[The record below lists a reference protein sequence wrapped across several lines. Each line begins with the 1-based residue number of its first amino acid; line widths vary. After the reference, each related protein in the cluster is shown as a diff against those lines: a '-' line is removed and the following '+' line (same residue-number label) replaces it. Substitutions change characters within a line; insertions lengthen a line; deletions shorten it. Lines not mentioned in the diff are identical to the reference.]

1 MKLNYISVL
10 RSLSILTVVFFHTY
24 QYMYAV
30 GHFPDTAQLYH
41 DTYFWFIQCVG
52 IQIAM
57 PMFTLISGFL
67 FSWLYDRGRYRE
79 FLPMTG
85 KKALRLL
92 LPYFVFGTLMMATIG
107 VPFRP
112 WELFRGGFSHLWYLP
127 VLFWCFPLGW
137 CVKRWVRI
145 GWAELL
151 VLVVFLAGTCLRLYE
166 YFPPVLGIGGVT
178 RWFGWFLLG
187 MLLATHQERVLGV
200 VSRFHLAVPLLIP
213 FAVQAC
219 VAPVEYG
226 DQTWWSMLCVTCF
239 LVGFWSLSAGCE
251 AAITPEQ
258 PVGCEDSA
266 KERNAEMSLL
276 RRSGGG
282 IIRLC
287 RPLVSFS
294 KYSFGVYIFHNWIGP
309 YMISN
314 TAKRLFPL
322 QELAADHVIL
332 FPLLLT
338 LSVIFVSWCLSW
350 ALMRTKVGRMLIG

>member
-187 MLLATHQERVLGV
+187 MLLATHQESVLGV

-258 PVGCEDSA
+258 SVGSEDSS

-282 IIRLC
+282 LSAFADLWSASANT
-287 RPLVSFS
+287 PSESTSFITGS
-294 KYSFGVYIFHNWIGP
+294 ARI
-309 YMISN
+309 
-314 TAKRLFPL
+314 
-322 QELAADHVIL
+322 
-332 FPLLLT
+332 
-338 LSVIFVSWCLSW
+338 
-350 ALMRTKVGRMLIG
+350 